1 MFISLKLTA
10 AHIMMIRVLLLLTL
24 FTLLDCKGNSESEDG
39 YVYFGGEI
47 INPNNDYVVLNSP
60 EDESDTL
67 YLDQNN
73 RFFEKM
79 PLAKAGLYTFIHGGE
94 YQRILFEP
102 SDSIM
107 IRLNTIDFD
116 ESLVFTG
123 NGARKNNYL
132 IGVFVENESDNK
144 KFMKLMWDME
154 PKKFEEVLI
163 ADREKKLAELDQFL
177 AQKEYSPLFKMIAKS
192 NINYD
197 YYYNKELY
205 PFGYYGYNNLIHYK
219 DLPEGFYDFRS
230 DVEYNN
236 EELAGVIPYYRFLFY
251 HFNNL
256 ALGKY
261 YETATHNVV
270 FDNKSAVYNLEK
282 LRLMDSLI
290 DSDKIKNHLLKY
302 TTRDFVTVSQDSS
315 EINEMLSFYLQRSTS
330 ESDKD
335 YIKKLVSSVK
345 RLKAG
350 NVVPNIKLMDDK
362 DNEVELVSLVKQPTL
377 IYFWSSNLPM
387 LLRNSHYKVK
397 SLKSKFPQ
405 MDFIGININDDDKT
419 HWETTLTQYKFPTT
433 DEYRFVDSKEAMNDL
448 AINSVNRS
456 ILVDKDGKII
466 TSNAMIFT
474 SEFEDELAQLLQ
486 TKKLTNK

>member
-1 MFISLKLTA
+1 
-10 AHIMMIRVLLLLTL
+10 MMIRVFFLLTL
-24 FTLLDCKGNSESEDG
+24 STLLGCKDTSESEDG

-60 EDESDTL
+60 EDEADTL

-107 IRLNTIDFD
+107 LRLNTIDFD

-154 PKKFEEVLI
+154 PKKFEEVLDT
-163 ADREKKLAELDQFL
+163 DREKKLAELKDFL
-177 AQKEYSPLFKMIAKS
+177 AQNEYSPLFKSIAES

-219 DLPEGFYDFRS
+219 DLPEDFYAFRNEI
-230 DVEYNN
+230 DYNN
-236 EELAGVIPYYRFLFY
+236 EDLSGVIPYYRFLFY

-256 ALGKY
+256 ALGKF
-261 YETATHNVV
+261 YENASHNVI

-315 EINEMLSFYLQRSTS
+315 EINEMLDAYLSRSTS
-330 ESDKD
+330 DSDKE
-335 YIKKLVSSVK
+335 YIKNLVSSVK
-345 RLKAG
+345 RLKSG
-350 NVVPNIKLMDDK
+350 NMIPNIKLLDHQDQ
-362 DNEVELVSLVKQPTL
+362 EIELASIINKPTL

-397 SLKSKFPQ
+397 SLKSKFPE

-433 DEYRFVDSKEAMNDL
+433 DEYRFTDTKEAMSEL

-456 ILVDKDGKII
+456 ILVDKEGKII

-474 SEFEDELAQLLQ
+474 SEFEEELMQLFQ
-486 TKKLTNK
+486 TKKLTSN